1 VHAIVVEVDLNPH
14 WNGVCTCRT
23 DTLGAMMHRFFLI
36 LVLLGLLTACIQST
50 PAAQAPQVIGREP
63 ASVATVEITRV
74 VTQVVIATPTSRP
87 AEPTVVASEP
97 SATPAIEPTA
107 MATEPPVTPTIEP
120 AAVAT
125 APSLPPAASVVNGGN
140 LRSEARVA
148 AATVMG
154 QVCPGDQVEV
164 LAQQRA
170 GTALWYKVRVT
181 ATQVNCD
188 ATRVAVGTQGW
199 LNSSLLSSPSADVD
213 YLSPT
218 TAPDQSPVVPGMA
231 SQASIVGLLGQ
242 WQLVEVESSGKI
254 YTINPKT
261 EELLFRFM
269 ENGLLD
275 LQMRRDLGYK
285 VQAMQESGTY
295 AVSNDYVRF
304 DVVGGSR
311 ILMEVF
317 GVTVIVMNPSGAN
330 GQPSGP
336 ETLNIAS
343 CQVEVRQ
350 DTLICR
356 PRDDFALTFRRQ

>member
-1 VHAIVVEVDLNPH
+1 
-14 WNGVCTCRT
+14 
-23 DTLGAMMHRFFLI
+23 MMHRFFLT
-36 LVLLGLLTACIQST
+36 LALLGCLTACTGTT
-50 PAAQAPQVIGREP
+50 PTAQAPQVVNREP
-63 ASVATVEITRV
+63 ARVETVEVTRV
-74 VTQVVIATPTSRP
+74 VSQVVIATPTSHP

-97 SATPAIEPTA
+97 PATPAIEPTT
-107 MATEPPVTPTIEP
+107 MATEPSVTPTIG
-120 AAVAT
+120 
-125 APSLPPAASVVNGGN
+125 PAASVVNGGN

-164 LAQQRA
+164 LLQQRIA
-170 GTALWYKVRVT
+170 GVLWYKVHVT

-188 ATRVAVGTQGW
+188 PTRVAVGAQGW
-199 LNSSLLSSPSADVD
+199 LNSSLLSSPSAEVGS
-213 YLSPT
+213 LPAT
-218 TAPDQSPVVPGMA
+218 PVANQSPIAPSTP
-231 SQASIVGLLGQ
+231 SQASIAGLLGQ
-242 WQLVEVESSGKI
+242 WKLVEVEDGGKI
-254 YTINPKT
+254 HTLNPKT

-275 LQMRRDLGYK
+275 LRMRRDLGYDI
-285 VQAMQESGTY
+285 QAMQEIGTY
-295 AVSNDYVRF
+295 AVANDYVRF

-317 GVTVIVMNPSGAN
+317 GVVVVVMNPSSAN

-336 ETLNIAS
+336 ETLNVAS

-350 DTLICR
+350 DTLVCR